1 VDPNELLT
9 LNGLAN
15 GQAFFAGT
23 VLNMPQSGR
32 PFPGNRTLQTH
43 PTTYIVSASGET
55 IYTIACAFG
64 DIDPILI
71 AQANNISADS
81 VLLPGQQLDIP

>member
-1 VDPNELLT
+1 MDPNELLA

-15 GQAFFAGT
+15 GQAFFTGT
-23 VLNMPQSGR
+23 VLNMPQTEK
-32 PFPGNRTLQTH
+32 PFPGNRKLRPH

-64 DIDPILI
+64 DLDPILI
-71 AQANNISADS
+71 AQTNNISADS
-81 VLLPGQQLDIP
+81 VLLVGQQLDIP